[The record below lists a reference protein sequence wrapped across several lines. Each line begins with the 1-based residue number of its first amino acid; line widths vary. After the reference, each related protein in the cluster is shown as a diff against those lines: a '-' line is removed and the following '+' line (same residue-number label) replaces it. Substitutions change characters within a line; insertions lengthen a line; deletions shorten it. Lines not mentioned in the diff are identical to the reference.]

1 MPVKIGFL
9 EETPGQKSITRAGFA
24 AILFTALF
32 IAGYQV
38 FTTGHYDVVAFTT
51 MASTA
56 CGLKLWQKS
65 IESQNTKQNETSS
78 HGN

>member
-9 EETPGQKSITRAGFA
+9 EETPGQGK
-24 AILFTALF
+24 
-32 IAGYQV
+32 
-38 FTTGHYDVVAFTT
+38 AFTT